1 MRSYIGK
8 KLKDVIEIL
17 PKDNVDYELNYISY
31 TNEAFGDLRIVSE
44 KYENNKWFF
53 VVTFENY
60 QERSVKNA
68 RNTKG
73 KTS

>member
-44 KYENNKWFF
+44 KYENDKWFF

-68 RNTKG
+68 RNTKR